1 MRDLGA
7 ERKRQGKS
15 PGRSVAVLGVM
26 ATLAIL
32 FGYVEVLIPF
42 NFGIPGIKLGLSN
55 LVVLYALYR
64 LSYREALVISLVRV
78 VLIGFLFGNM
88 FSLAYAATGAILSLS
103 VMAGLKKTGV
113 FGILGISSA
122 GGTAHNIGQILV
134 AYLVTPSL
142 PLLWYL
148 PILMIAG
155 LITGL
160 IIGGLTA
167 VLLGRTEAVFRKLG

>member
-1 MRDLGA
+1 MKENGRNEKKA
-7 ERKRQGKS
+7 
-15 PGRSVAVLGVM
+15 GRSVAVLGVM

-32 FGYVEVLIPF
+32 LGYVEVLIPF

-64 LSYREALVISLVRV
+64 LSYREALAISLVRV
-78 VLIGFLFGNM
+78 VVIGFLFGNL
-88 FSLAYAATGAILSLS
+88 FSCAYAATGAFLSLS

-113 FGILGISSA
+113 FSILGVSSA

-148 PILMIAG
+148 PVLMIAG

-167 VLLGRTEAVFRKLG
+167 VLLQRTEEVFRRIL